1 MFHFEGKSRFIEL
14 TVTVFVNT
22 SVLFVCFAD
31 IKNGDCNNEEIQSY
45 AYCSSS
51 DKDYGT
57 VVSCPVAGISGISV
71 ITSFTL
77 DQQNK
82 TEACV
87 PDDTYGQFGAD
98 RVWVRNGCDA
108 VFIVC
113 GEGAATTITTTGIAS
128 TTSTVAQTASTGG
141 SIPSSTES
149 LSTPHSLTASVTT
162 EGVLTTDSTQM
173 TSMTPTAT
181 TTGVLTTDTAQF
193 TTMAST
199 GATTTISSGA
209 LMITAI
215 AGIVSAASLVII

>member
-1 MFHFEGKSRFIEL
+1 M
-14 TVTVFVNT
+14 TVFVNT
-22 SVLFVCFAD
+22 MFLFVCFAD
-31 IKNGDCNNEEIQSY
+31 ITNGDCNNGEIQSY

-51 DKDYGT
+51 EKDYGT
-57 VVSCPVAGISGISV
+57 VVSCPVAGITGITV

-113 GEGAATTITTTGIAS
+113 GEGTATTITTTEIAS
-128 TTSTVAQTASTGG
+128 TTPTVAQTASTGG
-141 SIPSSTES
+141 SVPTSTQS
-149 LSTPHSLTASVTT
+149 LSTPHALTTSASTKD
-162 EGVLTTDSTQM
+162 VLTTDSTQM
-173 TSMTPTAT
+173 TTVTPIAT
-181 TTGVLTTDTAQF
+181 TMDVITTDTAQF

-199 GATTTISSGA
+199 GATTIISSGA
-209 LMITAI
+209 MMITAI
-215 AGIVSAASLVII
+215 ATAIAGILSATLFVIILH